1 MTANGAALGEPLVP
15 LASGTD
21 GLLASP
27 PQSGGMMREIDQG
40 QLLASIA
47 ATSHDCILS
56 LDSEAKILWA
66 SPATEQVLGWRPD
79 DLAGGELDLLFPR
92 DGSELRTATI
102 ARLLAGEPVEPFVD
116 AGVRRDGSS
125 FKAQVTLGPVH
136 GPADEIAGVI
146 VILRDVTTQL
156 HEQHELA
163 LALEMSRAHFD
174 QATTAQAILDLR
186 GRLESVNPAWCDL
199 FGHGEGWFADCEIV
213 DLVHPLDADNLL
225 SRLGRLRAG
234 EIDSI
239 SYDGLF
245 RDAEGRDL
253 RLRLDAA
260 LLREPGGRP
269 YAIAASLG
277 DPDDLDDLD
286 GVDALQGLEGL
297 DGAAAGD
304 GASDRSASDPQE
316 ARGRRAEALGRRAWE
331 TAVVM
336 DRRLQITYV
345 AGALAR
351 MLRYRP
357 DELLHSHGL
366 DHVHPADA
374 PTVSGMLGRLLAEPR
389 SAEHAVLRIQDGEQR
404 WRWME
409 VTATNCLDDPEIN
422 GIVANLRDV
431 TERVRTEEALRLSE
445 ALHRAMV
452 ETAQEGIM
460 ATSPEGRVMFANETA
475 SVIVGRPVDEMY
487 GADPRQLFGL
497 PDADSDDEVATHEVV
512 HLRPD
517 GSERIL
523 EISLRPLN
531 SRNGR
536 LGSLVSIYDVTDARH
551 AERALRRRA
560 LHDPLTSLPNR
571 YLFLDRLETAAARQ
585 RRFEGRGTAVLFLDL
600 DGFKQVNDGFGHAAG
615 DAVLREVAARLL
627 ASVRGTDTVGRLGGD
642 EFAVICEDT
651 GSDEALVV
659 AQRILDALHDPIRV
673 GDHDHPIGLSIG
685 VALAPP
691 YDFDELVRR
700 ADEAMYRAK
709 HVGGSRIAVAG
720 QDDEGSAP
728 TA

>member
-1 MTANGAALGEPLVP
+1 MTGKGAALGEPLVP
-15 LASGTD
+15 LASRTD

-27 PQSGGMMREIDQG
+27 PPSGGMMREIDQG

-56 LDSEAKILWA
+56 LDSDARIRWA

-79 DLAGGELDLLFPR
+79 DLAGCELGVLFPR
-92 DGSELRTATI
+92 DGSELRDATV
-102 ARLLAGEPVEPFVD
+102 ARLLTGEQVEPFID

-136 GPADEIAGVI
+136 GPGDEITGVI
-146 VILRDVTTQL
+146 LILRDVTAQL
-156 HEQHELA
+156 HEQRELA

-174 QATTAQAILDLR
+174 QATTAQAILDLS

-199 FGHGEGWFADCEIV
+199 FGHGEGWFADCAIIG
-213 DLVHPLDADNLL
+213 LVHPLDAEDVLA
-225 SRLGRLRAG
+225 RIARLRAG

-239 SYDGLF
+239 SYRGLF
-245 RDAEGRDL
+245 RDAEGGDL

-269 YAIAASLG
+269 YAIAASVG
-277 DPDDLDDLD
+277 DPDDLDGPGD
-286 GVDALQGLEGL
+286 LEGGAGAVGTA
-297 DGAAAGD
+297 DG
-304 GASDRSASDPQE
+304 SASDPQE
-316 ARGRRAEALGRRAWE
+316 ARGLRAEALARRAWDA
-331 TAVVM
+331 AVVM
-336 DRRLQITYV
+336 DRRLQIVFV

-351 MLRYRP
+351 LLRYRP
-357 DELLHSHGL
+357 DELLHRRGS
-366 DHVHPADA
+366 DYVHPADA

-389 SAEHAVLRIQDGEQR
+389 SAEHAVLRVHDGEQR
-404 WRWME
+404 WRWVE
-409 VTATNCLDDPEIN
+409 VTATNCLDDPEIG
-422 GIVANLRDV
+422 GIVANVRDV
-431 TERVRTEEALRLSE
+431 TERVRTEEALKLSE

-460 ATSPEGRVMFANETA
+460 ATSPEGKVMFANETA
-475 SVIVGRPVDEMY
+475 AVIVGRPVDEMY
-487 GADPRQLFGL
+487 GADPRRLFGL

-531 SRNGR
+531 SRDGR

-560 LHDPLTSLPNR
+560 LHDSLTSLPNR

-600 DGFKQVNDGFGHAAG
+600 DGFKQVNDGFGHEAG

-651 GSDEALVV
+651 GSEEALVV

-720 QDDEGSAP
+720 QDDGEGPVP
-728 TA
+728 TE

>member
-1 MTANGAALGEPLVP
+1 MTANRAALEEPLVP

-27 PQSGGMMREIDQG
+27 PRPGGMMREIDQG

-56 LDSEAKILWA
+56 LDAEAKILWA

-79 DLAGGELDLLFPR
+79 DLAGGELGVLFPR
-92 DGSELRTATI
+92 DGSELRDATV
-102 ARLLAGEPVEPFVD
+102 ARLLAGEQVEPFVD

-125 FKAQVTLGPVH
+125 FKAQVILGPVH
-136 GPADEIAGVI
+136 GAGDEITGVI
-146 VILRDVTTQL
+146 VILRDVTAQL
-156 HEQHELA
+156 HEQRELA

-174 QATTAQAILDLR
+174 QATTAQAILDLD

-199 FGHGEGWFADCEIV
+199 FGHGEGWFAECEIA
-213 DLVHPLDADNLL
+213 DLVDSLDTDDLMA
-225 SRLGRLRAG
+225 RLGRLRAG

-239 SYDGLF
+239 SYRGVF

-253 RLRLDAA
+253 RLQLDAA

-286 GVDALQGLEGL
+286 GPG
-297 DGAAAGD
+297 GAAEGTGTPLGSAGD
-304 GASDRSASDPQE
+304 PED

-331 TAVVM
+331 TALVM
-336 DRRLQITYV
+336 DRHLRIIHV

-351 MLRYRP
+351 LLRYRP
-357 DELLHSHGL
+357 DELLHSQGP
-366 DHVHPADA
+366 DYVHPTDV

-389 SAEHAVLRIQDGEQR
+389 TAEHAVLRVHDGEQR

-409 VTATNCLDDPEIN
+409 VTATNCLDDPEIG

-460 ATSPEGRVMFANETA
+460 ATSPEGKVMFANETA
-475 SVIVGRPVDEMY
+475 AVIVGRPVEEMY
-487 GADPRQLFGL
+487 GEDPRQLFGL
-497 PDADSDDEVATHEVV
+497 PDAGSDDEVATHEVV

-560 LHDPLTSLPNR
+560 LHDSLTSLPNR

-600 DGFKQVNDGFGHAAG
+600 DGFKQVNDGFGHEAG
-615 DAVLREVAARLL
+615 DAVLREVATRLL

-659 AQRILDALHDPIRV
+659 AQRILDALHDPVRV

-720 QDDEGSAP
+720 QDDEGPAP
-728 TA
+728 EA

>member
-1 MTANGAALGEPLVP
+1 MTRNGAALGEPLVP
-15 LASGTD
+15 LASDPD

-27 PQSGGMMREIDQG
+27 PPSGGVMREIDQA

-56 LDSEAKILWA
+56 LDADARILWV
-66 SPATEQVLGWRPD
+66 SPATEQVLGWGPD
-79 DLAGGELDLLFPR
+79 DLAGGELGVLFPR
-92 DGSELRTATI
+92 DGGELRDAAI
-102 ARLLAGEPVEPFVD
+102 ARLLCGERVEPFID
-116 AGVRRDGSS
+116 AGVRRDGTA

-136 GPADEIAGVI
+136 GPDDEITGVI
-146 VILRDVTTQL
+146 VILRDVTAQL
-156 HEQHELA
+156 NEQHELA

-186 GRLESVNPAWCDL
+186 GHLESVNPAWCDL
-199 FGHGEGWFADCEIV
+199 FGHGEGWFADCDIV
-213 DLVHPLDADNLL
+213 DLVHPLDTDNVLA
-225 SRLGRLRAG
+225 RLGRLRAG

-239 SYDGLF
+239 SYRGLF

-253 RLRLDAA
+253 RLLLDAA

-269 YAIAASLG
+269 YAIAASVG
-277 DPDDLDDLD
+277 DPDRDDELDDREDAGADAAD
-286 GVDALQGLEGL
+286 GPGH
-297 DGAAAGD
+297 
-304 GASDRSASDPQE
+304 
-316 ARGRRAEALGRRAWE
+316 GRRAEALARRAWE

-336 DRRLQITYV
+336 DRRLQVTYV

-357 DELLHSHGL
+357 DELLHSQGS
-366 DHVHPADA
+366 DYVHPSDA
-374 PTVSGMLGRLLAEPR
+374 PTVDGMVGRLLSEPR
-389 SAEHAVLRIQDGEQR
+389 SAEHAVLRVRDGEQR
-404 WRWME
+404 WRWVE
-409 VTATNCLDDPEIN
+409 ATATNCLDDPEIS

-475 SVIVGRPVDEMY
+475 AEIVGKSVDQMY
-487 GADPRQLFGL
+487 GEDPRQLFGL
-497 PDADSDDEVATHEVV
+497 PAADSVDEVATHEVV

-523 EISLRPLN
+523 ELSLRPLN
-531 SRNGR
+531 SRDGR
-536 LGSLVSIYDVTDARH
+536 LGSLVSIYDVTDARN

-585 RRFEGRGTAVLFLDL
+585 RRFDGRGTAVLFIDL
-600 DGFKQVNDGFGHAAG
+600 DGFKQVNDGFGHESG
-615 DAVLREVAARLL
+615 DAVLREVAARML

-642 EFAVICEDT
+642 EFVVICEDT
-651 GSDEALVV
+651 GREEALVV

-673 GDHDHPIGLSIG
+673 GDHDHPVGLSIG

-691 YDFDELVRR
+691 YDFEELVRR

-709 HVGGSRIAVAG
+709 QVGGSRIAVAG
-720 QDDEGSAP
+720 QDDEDPAP
-728 TA
+728 AG